1 MQPRLRDLA
10 AQVSEVLYLTGISKS
25 VSDAAVVRL
34 LCDVQSAQ
42 EGALPPVEVDCSL
55 RRHPTVGGRV
65 WVRYD
70 TREAA
75 ATARAV
81 RRTVA
86 CAACMAWRGVR
97 GTTSIVNANNNNAK
111 NNAGEEGEA
120 PGVNTYGT

>member
-65 WVRYD
+65 LFVG
-70 TREAA
+70 TNP
-75 ATARAV
+75 V
-81 RRTVA
+81 RRELV
-86 CAACMAWRGVR
+86 GLDVVR
-97 GTTSIVNANNNNAK
+97 GCQPHTDQ
-111 NNAGEEGEA
+111 GQDLLG
-120 PGVNTYGT
+120 GM